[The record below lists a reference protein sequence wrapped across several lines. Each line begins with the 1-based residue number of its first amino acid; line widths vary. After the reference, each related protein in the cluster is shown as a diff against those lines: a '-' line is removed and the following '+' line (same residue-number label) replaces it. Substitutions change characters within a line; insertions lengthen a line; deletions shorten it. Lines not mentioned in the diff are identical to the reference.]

1 MVCEREFETAV
12 AWVRLQL
19 GFAQRR
25 LTVAALHGDQ
35 YLESMAGSSGRL
47 QLRGFARS
55 CICLIEFSL
64 GRKERGPDCFAAD
77 RKVDPVLLLVG
88 PVAPPHRAYP
98 NRR

>member
-1 MVCEREFETAV
+1 MVCERELEMAV

-55 CICLIEFSL
+55 CICLIEFS
-64 GRKERGPDCFAAD
+64 PDEKNAGQIILRRIGKWVQLYCLSG
-77 RKVDPVLLLVG
+77 LLL
-88 PVAPPHRAYP
+88 RLIELT
-98 NRR
+98 